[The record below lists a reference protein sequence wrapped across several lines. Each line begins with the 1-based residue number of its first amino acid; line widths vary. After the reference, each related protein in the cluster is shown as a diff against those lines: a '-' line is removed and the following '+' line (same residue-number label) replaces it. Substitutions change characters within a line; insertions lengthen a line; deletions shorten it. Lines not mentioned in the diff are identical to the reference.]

1 MYDTI
6 TGNNS
11 SNRLEEIKKCLSG
24 LIRHAADTRLRKLV
38 DSPEIEVC
46 ELEADFI
53 PGRILANNLAF
64 ILISG
69 DLIRIAFKTHFNTD
83 AAKRIAFRVPDG
95 TVASNIS
102 EREVFDFVKEYCNLV
117 AGNVV
122 ALFEGISID
131 MGIGLPLCTRG
142 FNEVFTDYED
152 LASSS
157 IIHSDFWRMR
167 VNDSEFVCSALFEI
181 IDDRPLECLIDY
193 EIVDETNIEGKIEFL

>member
-1 MYDTI
+1 MDDTI
-6 TGNNS
+6 TGNNP
-11 SNRLEEIKKCLSG
+11 SNRLEGIKKCLSG
-24 LIRHAADTRLRKLV
+24 LIRHSADTRLRKLV
-38 DSPEIEVC
+38 DCPEIEVC
-46 ELEADFI
+46 ELEADFV
-53 PGRILANNLAF
+53 PGRILANHLAF

-69 DLIRIAFKTHFNTD
+69 DLIRVTFKTHFNTD
-83 AAKRIAFRVPDG
+83 AAKRIAFRGDG
-95 TVASNIS
+95 GTIVSNVS

-122 ALFEGISID
+122 ALFEGVNID

-142 FNEVFTDYED
+142 FYEVFTDYEN

-181 IDDRPLECLIDY
+181 IDDRPLECLINY
-193 EIVDETNIEGKIEFL
+193 EIVDEANIEGAIEFL